1 VDGAALTVVG
11 HINVHFWQVDAAPTY
26 DFAVFRGF
34 SVNFREWLIEAAAEY
49 GVAILPGLD

>member
-1 VDGAALTVVG
+1 MTVVG